1 MKKKYDIKIN
11 YVNFL
16 DKRVEIGWSAKNIG
30 FGILTI
36 SFDSKKSR
44 HFLVETECMGKDFYE
59 QVMEEANKYILKKSK
74 IIE

>member
-1 MKKKYDIKIN
+1 MKKKYDIRIN

-44 HFLVETECMGKDFYE
+44 HFLVETECMGKDFYK